1 MSIALKLKN
10 NQRIGTKE
18 QLIKEGLDPKFFE
31 NKEKWTNELKLM
43 YNVDDIS
50 KIKAEHIDS
59 QKHLHINQKCFRSL
73 YQN

>member
-50 KIKAEHIDS
+50 QITAEHIDS
-59 QKHLHINQKCFRSL
+59 
-73 YQN
+73 